1 MGNTTRTRLG
11 EDGATL
17 VEAAIILPVLIL
29 IIVTIMELGLA
40 FKDFLTTDFAAK
52 EGVRVGALAGNDVD
66 ADCDIIQSVVDGY
79 GATDFANLQGIT
91 IFQVSVSGS
100 PVGGTSN
107 TWTFPNN
114 PGDDPSDCADWSQ
127 SAPAAWP
134 STTRDVLVGGGA
146 DLDILGITI
155 DTRHDWITGV
165 PPWRGQMNIVRT
177 AIQRL
182 EPEGFE

>member
-1 MGNTTRTRLG
+1 MGKSKIVRQG
-11 EDGATL
+11 ENGATL

-52 EGVRVGALAGNDVD
+52 EGARVGALTGNDID
-66 ADCDIIQSVVDGY
+66 ADCDIIQSIVAGY

-91 IFQVSVSGS
+91 IFQVNESGN

-107 TWTFPNN
+107 TWTFPNG
-114 PGDDPSDCADWSQ
+114 PGDNPADCTHWNQ
-127 SAPAAWP
+127 SAPLAWP
-134 STTRDVLVGGGA
+134 PADRDVLVGGGA